1 MAFIR
6 QDVSGGVRG
15 VCDALSVREVRTGNG
30 PTTTVR
36 TGELTK
42 KQRETLVRTID
53 TGYYDTPRQA
63 ALNELRDDL
72 DISESAVS
80 QRLRKAESTIVTQ
93 VSDELAREDADGSD
107 A

>member
-1 MAFIR
+1 
-6 QDVSGGVRG
+6 
-15 VCDALSVREVRTGNG
+15 VRTGNG